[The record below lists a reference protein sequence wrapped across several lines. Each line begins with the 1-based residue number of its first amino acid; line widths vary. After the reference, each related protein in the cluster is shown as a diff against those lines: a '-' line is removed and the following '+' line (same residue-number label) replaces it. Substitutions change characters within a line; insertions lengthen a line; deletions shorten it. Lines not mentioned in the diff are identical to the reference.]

1 MQQDD
6 EEEDEFSDDDFSNPQ
21 PGMAFGGQLTK
32 RQRSKLDVHD
42 VSLEL
47 FELPV
52 ASSRKR
58 HQTEEELA
66 LKRSEIT
73 RRRKNQSAQRAEQ
86 DKLETINRLL
96 KKQAGKR
103 KKGAQDDDEGGEDRR
118 NDNNEGAAAS
128 RSRFRPPSSYLRISY
143 RADGTT
149 LSIPEE
155 SLNDVPGWM
164 QHSIPASGEK
174 LVSDEKEIA
183 WTTTGEHRI
192 IEIMEEPVVPLKEPQ
207 YPAPKGRCSVSKCEQ
222 QWKYRGPRS
231 KKVACGLEHLKLMEA
246 EA

>member
-1 MQQDD
+1 M
-6 EEEDEFSDDDFSNPQ
+6 
-21 PGMAFGGQLTK
+21 GFGGQLTK

-52 ASSRKR
+52 AQSRKR
-58 HQTEEELA
+58 MQTEEEMA

-103 KKGAQDDDEGGEDRR
+103 KTGAQDDDEGGAGGAGDDKRVEDIKGGRR
-118 NDNNEGAAAS
+118 SN
-128 RSRFRPPSSYLRISY
+128 
-143 RADGTT
+143 RA
-149 LSIPEE
+149 
-155 SLNDVPGWM
+155 
-164 QHSIPASGEK
+164 
-174 LVSDEKEIA
+174 
-183 WTTTGEHRI
+183 
-192 IEIMEEPVVPLKEPQ
+192 IEVLEVPVVPLKEPA
-207 YPAPKGRCSVSKCEQ
+207 YPAPRGLCAVANCEQ
-222 QWKYRGPRS
+222 AWKYRGTKS
-231 KKVACGLEHLKLMEA
+231 KKVACGLAHLKVVEA